1 MSGLVTGPAAEGGEA
16 IGGALPPGFRFGV
29 ATAAYQI
36 EGAAREDGRGESI
49 WDRFAHTPG
58 RVAGGDTGDVACDH
72 YHRWRSDLDLMAGL
86 GIEAYRFSIAWPRVL
101 PDGAGAVNAPGL
113 RFYRELAE
121 GLLERGI
128 EPIAT
133 LYHWD
138 LPQALQD
145 QGGWASRDTAAR
157 FAEYAS
163 AVAAELGDVVSEWV
177 TINEPWV
184 VAFQGHAHGTKA
196 PGMRDWPTAL
206 RAGHHALL
214 AHGLG
219 TQAVRAAVPGARVGI
234 TLNLAPIHPAG
245 DADHEAALLM
255 DGHLNRWFLDP
266 VVRGR
271 YPSDM
276 LELYER
282 RFGPLDFV
290 EGDDLSVI
298 ATRTEFM
305 GVNYYAPQRV
315 RADASRDPLGVRQAP
330 PGPPTTAMGW
340 EVAPEGLH
348 ELLVR
353 VRNDYG
359 DIPIYITENGA
370 SYDDPPAQDGRVE
383 DPERVAY
390 LESHVAAL
398 RAAIADGVR
407 VERYCVWSLLDNFE
421 WEHGYGKRFG
431 IVFVDYETQR
441 RIPKRSGL
449 WYRDYIERTRD
460 GAAAAT
466 GPDD

>member
-1 MSGLVTGPAAEGGEA
+1 VSGLVTGPAAEGGEA

-72 YHRWRSDLDLMAGL
+72 YHRWRSDLDLMAAL
-86 GIEAYRFSIAWPRVL
+86 GVEAYRFSIAWPRVM
-101 PDGAGAVNAPGL
+101 PDGTGAVSAPGL
-113 RFYRELAE
+113 RFYRRLAE
-121 GLLERGI
+121 GLRERGI

-145 QGGWASRDTAAR
+145 RGGWAARDTGER
-157 FAEYAS
+157 FADYAS
-163 AVAAELGDVVSEWV
+163 VIGAELGDVVSEWI

-196 PGMRDWPTAL
+196 PGMRDWATAL
-206 RAGHHALL
+206 RASHHALL

-219 TQAVRAAVPGARVGI
+219 TQALRAVVPDAKVGI
-234 TLNLAPIHPAG
+234 TLNLAPVHPAG
-245 DADHEAALLM
+245 PDDISAALRM

-266 VVRGR
+266 LGRGA
-271 YPSDM
+271 YPDDM

-282 RFGPLDFV
+282 RFGPLDAV
-290 EGDDLSVI
+290 QAGDLSAI
-298 ATRTEFM
+298 ATPTEFM
-305 GVNYYAPQRV
+305 GVNYYAPMRV
-315 RADASRDPLGVRQAP
+315 RADASGHPLDVGQAAP
-330 PGPPTTAMGW
+330 HPPTTAMGW
-340 EVAPEGLH
+340 EVAPDGLR

-353 VRNDYG
+353 VRDDYG
-359 DIPIYITENGA
+359 DVPIYVTENGA
-370 SYDDPPAQDGRVE
+370 SYDDPPVQDGRVD
-383 DPERVAY
+383 DPERTAY
-390 LESHVAAL
+390 LESHLTAL
-398 RAAIADGVR
+398 RAAVAEGVR

-421 WEHGYGKRFG
+421 WEHGYAKRFG

-449 WYRDYIERTRD
+449 WYRDYIARARGGGRAD
-460 GAAAAT
+460 
-466 GPDD
+466 